1 MLLIFGFG
9 YTGRAIAR
17 AALAAGIPVCAVSR
31 TPERVAPE
39 PGVRPGLRLVA
50 FDEAEAEIAGAG
62 QIIATAAPA
71 EAADGAEDPVLARF
85 APAIAAARSL
95 RWLGYLSSTGV
106 YGDRAGAWV
115 DEETL
120 PAPRSPRAARRLRAE
135 AAFAAYGTRLAVDVF
150 RLAGIYGPARSV
162 LDDLRQG
169 TARRVIKPGHV
180 FSRIHRDDI
189 AAGVLAAMR
198 QNPPPG
204 LRIFNF
210 ADDLPA
216 PSAEVVAEGA
226 RLLGMTPPMPVR
238 FADAAAAMSPM
249 ALSFWAENRRVSNSR
264 TLATLGLAWRY
275 PTYREGLRAIL
286 AEEAAQRAGQQ

>member
-9 YTGRAIAR
+9 YTGRAIAK
-17 AALAAGIPVCAVSR
+17 AALAAGIQVCATSR
-31 TPERVAPE
+31 APERVAPE
-39 PGVRPGLRLVA
+39 PGVRLVA
-50 FDEAEAEIAGAG
+50 FAEAEAEITRARR
-62 QIIATAAPA
+62 IIATAAPA
-71 EAADGAEDPVLARF
+71 ETGCEPEDPVLARF
-85 APAIAAARSL
+85 APAIAAARGL
-95 RWLGYLSSTGV
+95 HWLGYLSTTGV

-115 DEETL
+115 NEETP
-120 PAPRSPRAARRLRAE
+120 PAPRSPRAARRVRAE
-135 AAFAAYGTRLAVDVF
+135 AAFAAHGARLAVDIF

-189 AAGVLAAMR
+189 AAGVVTALR
-198 QNPPPG
+198 RNPPPG
-204 LRIFNF
+204 RRIFNF

-216 PSAEVVAEGA
+216 ASAEVVAEGA
-226 RLLGMTPPMPVR
+226 KLLGMPAPAPVR

-249 ALSFWAENRRVSNSR
+249 ALSFWSESRRVSNSR

-286 AEEAAQRAGQQ
+286 AEEAAQRGGQQ